1 MSVSSKS
8 PSSLNRLVSCVILG
22 EIMRQRARMLR
33 RSLAVCYPSRAICG
47 SRSVTP
53 PQRTSPAEPC
63 HRLPL
68 GEVPEGAT
76 FSWAGTL
83 SLEFSLNHF
92 LETSPL
98 RNGGRFWQ
106 LAAREDSAPR
116 RRGFLLH
123 TVTRLLRP
131 RLTHYYG
138 IICHLA
144 SLRLSLES
152 PLEAIYRHIPCFAFG
167 RAGVVTD
174 DARLPQLLCWLP
186 LGNRIL
192 SHVLPLSTHRALHL
206 FACLPRQAAE
216 SGSLALWTT
225 NFLSLPSDPAVG
237 RRRPC
242 ESNSLPRGR
251 GEVACCRKRLGLP
264 ASLGKQKTRPSSAGF
279 VSSAVH
285 LNPTRDPGR
294 PRSRR

>member
-1 MSVSSKS
+1 
-8 PSSLNRLVSCVILG
+8 
-22 EIMRQRARMLR
+22 MRQHVRILR

-47 SRSVTP
+47 LRSVTP
-53 PQRTSPAEPC
+53 PQRTSLAESC

-76 FSWAGTL
+76 FTWAGTL
-83 SLEFSLNHF
+83 SVEFSLNHF

-106 LAAREDSAPR
+106 SAAREDSTSR

-138 IICHLA
+138 IICHLTP
-144 SLRLSLES
+144 LRLPLEL
-152 PLEAIYRHIPCFAFG
+152 PLEAPYRRFPRFAFG
-167 RAGVVTD
+167 GADVVTD
-174 DARLPQLLCWLP
+174 DVRLPQLLCWFP
-186 LGNRIL
+186 VGNHIL
-192 SHVLPLSTHRALHL
+192 KHVLPLSTHRASHL

-225 NFLSLPSDPAVG
+225 NLLSLPSDLAVG

-264 ASLGKQKTRPSSAGF
+264 ASLGKQKSRPKGRLSLQTQAADGRLPIASTTRGRVASYHIHSSP
-279 VSSAVH
+279 AV
-285 LNPTRDPGR
+285 NP
-294 PRSRR
+294 